1 VGRLGQQQLEAKLGA
16 HRENIVN
23 TPLPFRELPV
33 RSTCPPQGRPLST
46 YYALRLLGAPALVT
60 PEGTPAAPL
69 LGAKPMALLAFMALE
84 RRVHTRESLAG
95 LLWGDSPEAEARGS
109 LRQALKQLREAL
121 GAGLRTERTRI
132 ELTVPLACDVLEF
145 REAAER
151 EPARAAG
158 FEVPRFLEGFSV
170 RRAPLFDEW
179 VAATQAVLLREYH
192 QVLGRLGREAVS
204 QWRWRD
210 AVELADRWLATDP
223 VSDEAAHLAIEA
235 RYLSGNRAAALARFG
250 EYRALLAREAG
261 CEPSRALQALVR
273 RVEADRNGAEAR
285 PMTDEWYVH
294 APSFEA
300 SLVGREAPWKQLTAA
315 WKRTARGRSG
325 IVLLEG
331 ESGVGKSRLADEFLR
346 WSVAEGATVL
356 RGQSHEG
363 SLGIPYEPVVEV
375 LRGALDAPGVAG
387 TAAEWLVE
395 VGRLVPELRERFP
408 GLPGG
413 AAPDPADGWRLFEG
427 VAQLLAAV
435 AAERPLVV
443 LIDDLQWCD
452 EDSCNLLRFLIRRLE
467 RSPVLWL
474 GLLTLGEVERDAPA
488 ARLCRVLRAKSHAEV
503 VAIGPLSEEE
513 VWQMVR
519 DMGHVSV
526 PSGGRRFAGRLFRIT
541 AGNPFYIIE
550 LLKTMFA
557 QGLLVMEEKTGE
569 WTVSAEAVGAG
580 CELHVS
586 QTVQDAIS
594 ERVERLPDELR
605 DVLITLAV
613 SGVGCRPDVL
623 SHVHGISRLHAAS
636 DGDALVHR
644 RLAIEEAGTY
654 RCAHPVIAH
663 MVRDGL
669 TASRRQEVH
678 RSLALAL
685 GLVLRPEEASA
696 AASELARHADRGS
709 EPGLAYRYALL
720 AAEGAVSRYAYT
732 EALSWLD
739 LAASSA
745 REAAESELVDR
756 RTADVLE
763 QAGWREAPGGQAQP
777 VTREIVTE
785 DLDLRVRG

>member
-1 VGRLGQQQLEAKLGA
+1 VTAEGA
-16 HRENIVN
+16 SA
-23 TPLPFRELPV
+23 TP
-33 RSTCPPQGRPLST
+33 S
-46 YYALRLLGAPALVT
+46 
-60 PEGTPAAPL
+60 
-69 LGAKPMALLAFMALE
+69 LGAKPMGLLAFTVLE
-84 RRVHTRESLAG
+84 PRAHTRESLAG
-95 LLWGDSPEAEARGS
+95 LLWGDSPEAEARAS

-121 GAGLRTERTRI
+121 GTALHADRNVV
-132 ELTVPLACDVLEF
+132 ELANPLACDVLEF
-145 REAAER
+145 RDAVER
-151 EPARAAG
+151 EPSRAAG
-158 FEVPRFLEGFSV
+158 FAVPAFLEGFSI
-170 RRAPLFDEW
+170 RRAPLFEEW
-179 VAATQAVLLREYH
+179 VAATRAALLRQYH
-192 QVLGRLGREAVS
+192 QVLGRLAREAMG

-210 AVELADRWLATDP
+210 AFELADRWLANDP
-223 VSDEAAHLAIEA
+223 ISDEAAQLAIEA
-235 RYLSGNRAAALARFG
+235 RYLSGNRGAALARFS
-250 EYRALLAREAG
+250 EYRALLAREMG

-273 RVEADRNGAEAR
+273 RVEADRAGAEPR
-285 PMTDEWYVH
+285 PITDEWYVH
-294 APSFEA
+294 APAFEA
-300 SLVGREAPWKQLTAA
+300 SLVGRAAQWNSLVGA
-315 WKRTARGRSG
+315 WKRAARGQAG
-325 IVLLEG
+325 IVLVEG

-346 WSVAEGATVL
+346 WAVAEGATVL
-356 RGQSHEG
+356 RGRSHDG

-375 LRGALDAPGVAG
+375 LRGALDTPGVAA
-387 TAAEWLVE
+387 TSAEWLVE
-395 VGRLVPELRERFP
+395 AGRLLPELRERFP
-408 GLPGG
+408 GLPAGSE
-413 AAPDPADGWRLFEG
+413 PDASEGWRLSEG
-427 VAQLLAAV
+427 VAQLLAAI

-452 EDSCNLLRFLIRRLE
+452 KDSCDLLRFLSRRLE

-488 ARLCRVLRAKSHAEV
+488 ARLCRVLRAKAHAEV
-503 VAIGPLSEEE
+503 IPLGALSEDE

-519 DMGHVSV
+519 EMGHVSA
-526 PSGGRRFAGRLFRIT
+526 PTGGRRFAGRLFRIT

-557 QGLLVMEEKTGE
+557 QGLLAMEQNTGE
-569 WTVSAEAVGAG
+569 WTVSPEAVAAG
-580 CELHVS
+580 CELPVS
-586 QTVQDAIS
+586 QTVQAAIA

-644 RLAIEEAGTY
+644 RLAVEEAGTY

-663 MVRDGL
+663 LVRDGL

-685 GLVLRPEEASA
+685 GLVLRPEEAPA
-696 AASELARHADRGS
+696 AAGELARHADRGS

-720 AAEGAVSRYAYT
+720 AAEGAASRYAYT

-739 LAASSA
+739 LAATSA
-745 REAAESELVDR
+745 RDASESEVVDQ

-763 QAGWREAPGGQAQP
+763 RAGWREAPRGTLLP

>member
-1 VGRLGQQQLEAKLGA
+1 MA
-16 HRENIVN
+16 
-23 TPLPFRELPV
+23 TF
-33 RSTCPPQGRPLST
+33 
-46 YYALRLLGAPALVT
+46 ALRLLGVPTLVGI
-60 PEGTPAAPL
+60 EGASVVPS

-84 RRVHTRESLAG
+84 PRAHTRESLAG
-95 LLWGDSPEAEARGS
+95 LLWGDSPEAEARAS

-121 GAGLRTERTRI
+121 GSGLRADRTLV
-132 ELTVPLACDVLEF
+132 ELSTPLDCDVLDF
-145 REAAER
+145 RNAAER
-151 EPARAAG
+151 EPVRAAE
-158 FEVPRFLEGFSV
+158 FDVPAFLEGFSV

-179 VAATQAVLLREYH
+179 VAATRAALLRQYH
-192 QVLGRLGREAVS
+192 QVLGGLAREAMG

-210 AVELADRWLATDP
+210 AVQYADRWLAIDP
-223 VSDEAAHLAIEA
+223 VSDEAAQLAVEA
-235 RYLSGNRAAALARFG
+235 RYLSGNRGAALARFG
-250 EYRALLAREAG
+250 EYRALLEREMG

-273 RVEADRNGAEAR
+273 RVESDRGAAEPR
-285 PMTDEWYVH
+285 PITDEWYVN
-294 APSFEA
+294 APAFEA
-300 SLVGREAPWKQLTAA
+300 SLVGRQPHWTALTGA
-315 WKRTARGRSG
+315 WKRATRGQGG

-346 WSVAEGATVL
+346 WAVAEGATVL
-356 RGQSHEG
+356 RGRSHDG
-363 SLGIPYEPVVEV
+363 SFGIPYESLVEA
-375 LRGALDAPGVAG
+375 LRGVLDAPGLAG
-387 TAAEWLVE
+387 TSAEWLVE
-395 VGRLVPELRERFP
+395 AARLVPELRQRFP
-408 GLPGG
+408 GLPEGVE
-413 AAPDPADGWRLFEG
+413 ASDGWRLFEG

-452 EDSCNLLRFLIRRLE
+452 EDSCNLLRFLIRRLA
-467 RSPVLWL
+467 RSPVLWI
-474 GLLTLGEVERDAPA
+474 GVLTLGEVERDAPS
-488 ARLCRVLRAKSHAEV
+488 ARLCRVLRAKAHAEV
-503 VAIGPLSEEE
+503 VPMGPLSEEE

-519 DMGHVSV
+519 EMGHVSV
-526 PSGGRRFAGRLFRIT
+526 PTGGRRFAGRLFRIT

-557 QGLLVMEEKTGE
+557 QGLLAMEENTGE
-569 WTVSAEAVGAG
+569 WTVSPDAVGEG
-580 CELHVS
+580 FELPVS
-586 QTVQDAIS
+586 QTVQDAIA
-594 ERVERLPDELR
+594 ERVERLPEELR
-605 DVLITLAV
+605 DVMITIAV
-613 SGVGCRPDVL
+613 SGAGCRPDVL

-644 RLAIEEAGTY
+644 RLAVEEGGTY

-669 TASRRQEVH
+669 TDSRRQEVH

-685 GLVLRPEEASA
+685 ELVLRPEEAPA
-696 AASELARHADRGS
+696 AAGELARHADRGK

-720 AAEGAVSRYAYT
+720 AAEGAVSRYAFA

-745 REAAESELVDR
+745 RGDSENAVVDR

-763 QAGWREAPGGQAQP
+763 KAGWREAPRGMAIP